1 MKKSKKILSVALALS
16 LACPMMAACG
26 SSSGDLIIT
35 ASERGY
41 GLEWLDAIVE
51 KYEEKTGIDV
61 AVIKKIGMSGQNAIT
76 TEIESL
82 SGDTDIFFST
92 GTELFSGLYK
102 GQIVAANGITYDRMF
117 ASLDSVYQTTVEG
130 ESKSIAQ
137 KTNAHVLNSYEL
149 DGHYY
154 STPWHHSLM
163 GIVLNVDIF
172 TTLGYTEADIPKTT
186 EEMFALCDDI
196 LAKPA
201 VGEGKNAK
209 KVAPFIFSSINEY
222 YTSFFPIWFA
232 QYEGKTVYE
241 DYYCEGKDPDGEV
254 SEYVYTF
261 EGQEKALDVLARLIK
276 PIKKDGDVDYQHEKS
291 DELEFTDMQGW
302 FLADQAVFCV
312 NGGWLDIEMSNYK
325 GKNMKFIKTPVI
337 SSLVEK
343 LSFYT
348 GDVAQDD
355 AKLRTLIDYVDEH
368 PETNDFENMPTFAS
382 EADVKKV
389 REARQM
395 AYKGGSGGITLV
407 PSWSDKIDLAK
418 DFLTYMLSDEG
429 LCEYYQATGGGILP
443 TGLSDS
449 NKSYPTVSMSTFRQN
464 QMEIFS
470 EGHLL
475 RKDPSKAR
483 LYAIAGVSST
493 FNNGMAGVPGIV
505 LREGNVTPKDI
516 MQTNQ
521 QTVSSKWS
529 TIEKLL

>member
-16 LACPMMAACG
+16 LVCPMMAACG
-26 SSSGDLIIT
+26 SSSGDLVIT

-41 GLEWLDAIVE
+41 GLEWLDAVVK
-51 KYEEKTGIDV
+51 KYEEKTGLDV
-61 AVIKKIGMSGQNAIT
+61 DVIKKIGLSGQTAIT
-76 TEIESL
+76 TEIESMG
-82 SGDTDIFFST
+82 GDTDIFFST
-92 GTELFSGLYK
+92 GSELYSGLYK
-102 GQIVAANGITYDRMF
+102 GQVVAANGITYDTMF
-117 ASLDSVYQTTVEG
+117 APLDSVYQTTVDG
-130 ESKSIAQ
+130 ESKSIGE
-137 KTNAHVLNSYEL
+137 KTNDFVLNSYEYN
-149 DGHYY
+149 GHYY
-154 STPWHHSLM
+154 STPWHHSLL

-172 TTLGYTEADIPKTT
+172 TTLGYTDADIPKTT
-186 EEMFALCDDI
+186 DELFALCDNI
-196 LAKPA
+196 LTKDAI
-201 VGEGKNAK
+201 VQGNYEM

-232 QYEGKTVYE
+232 QYEGTVGYN

-261 EGQEKALDVLARLIK
+261 EGQEKALDVLAELLD
-276 PIKKDGDVDYQHEKS
+276 PVNNYQHEKS
-291 DELEFTDMQGW
+291 YELEFTDMQGW
-302 FLADQAVFCV
+302 FLSDEAVFCV
-312 NGGWLDIEMSNYK
+312 NGGWLDIEMANYK

-343 LSFYT
+343 LSFY
-348 GDVAQDD
+348 DASVDQDD
-355 AKLRTLIDYVDEH
+355 KLRALIDYVDEH
-368 PETNDFENMPTFAS
+368 PEADYFTDIPDFAEN
-382 EADVKKV
+382 ADVKIV

-395 AYKGGSGGITLV
+395 AYSGGGGGITLV

-429 LCEYYQATGGGILP
+429 LCEYYKATGGGILP

-449 NKSYPTVSMSTFRQN
+449 SKSYPTVSMSTFRQN

-475 RKDPSKAR
+475 RKNPSKAR

-493 FNNGMAGVPGIV
+493 FNNGMAGVPGVV
-505 LREGNVTPKDI
+505 LQGGSTTPKQI